1 MKRISLGILLLFVAV
16 TANAQS
22 KIGTIDAEY
31 ILSQMPEN
39 TEINKGLEAY
49 NNELKQDLQN
59 SINEYETLVKDYQAT
74 GEGLAEEA
82 KKEKEN
88 KIIQLENEIKGFRQK
103 ASVMIQMKRN
113 ELTGP
118 LYDKIDAAMQKVI
131 KEKGYTQIF
140 HAGGTAL
147 AYSRPEDDIT
157 TAVMS
162 VMGIEAKQAP
172 AAAETNK

>member
-1 MKRISLGILLLFVAV
+1 MKRISLGILLLFVAI

-39 TEINKGLEAY
+39 TEINKGLETY

-59 SINEYETLVKDYQAT
+59 SINEYEALVKDYQAA
-74 GEGLAEEA
+74 GEGLTDEA

-118 LYDKIDAAMQKVI
+118 LYDKINAAMQKVI

-147 AYSRPEDDIT
+147 AYSKPEDDIT
-157 TAVMS
+157 EAVMAI
-162 VMGIEAKQAP
+162 MGIDPKPAQP
-172 AAAETNK
+172 AAATNK